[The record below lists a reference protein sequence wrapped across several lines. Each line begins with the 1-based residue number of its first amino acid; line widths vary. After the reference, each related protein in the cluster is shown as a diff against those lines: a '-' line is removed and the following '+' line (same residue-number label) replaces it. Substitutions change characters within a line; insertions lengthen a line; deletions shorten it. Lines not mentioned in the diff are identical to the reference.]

1 MSYNIKD
8 KQIRPHY
15 MYYLMKRRSNKKQF
29 VDIISKPDFLF
40 FIKNSKDYNH
50 FFKVWEDSNF
60 SLELT
65 PTIDRI
71 DNSVGYI
78 KSNIQLLYYKENQS
92 KGSIETKLG
101 KHKKGKVFSLKNI
114 KTNEIKTFSSGTL
127 ARLFLD
133 LPKTRFYTY
142 AKNNKVYNDWLI
154 FYNSEV

>member
-1 MSYNIKD
+1 M
-8 KQIRPHY
+8 
-15 MYYLMKRRSNKKQF
+15 
-29 VDIISKPDFLF
+29 
-40 FIKNSKDYNH
+40 
-50 FFKVWEDSNF
+50 
-60 SLELT
+60 ELT

-142 AKNNKVYNDWLI
+142 AKNNKVYKDWLI
-154 FYNSEV
+154 FYSSEV